1 MKSGFYLRPDGKEIV
16 EIEDWG
22 KEFERLLKN
31 QSRDSLLWARC
42 TSYALFSL
50 YKVNIDETYLHTVF
64 ANAMMSMHDSI
75 YNNEIKNLEKE
86 NAELKVKV
94 EKLKECVEFYAVNH
108 ARQVLQVDIDRV
120 KRLEEFLKRA
130 DREIG
135 GFSYSDTVLQREIRE
150 FLK

>member
-1 MKSGFYLRPDGKEIV
+1 MSLDFDIAPYCKIKTCTNLLTSEIEYKSGLCYLCEF
-16 EIEDWG
+16 ENQIEDWG

-94 EKLKECVEFYAVNH
+94 EKLKECVE
-108 ARQVLQVDIDRV
+108 
-120 KRLEEFLKRA
+120 LEYGE
-130 DREIG
+130 DE
-135 GFSYSDTVLQREIRE
+135 
-150 FLK
+150 